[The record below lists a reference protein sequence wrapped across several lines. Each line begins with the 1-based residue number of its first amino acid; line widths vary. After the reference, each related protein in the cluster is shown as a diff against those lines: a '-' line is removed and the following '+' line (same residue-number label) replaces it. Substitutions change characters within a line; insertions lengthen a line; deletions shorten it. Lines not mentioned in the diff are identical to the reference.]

1 MQEEN
6 LECRR
11 IDNMK
16 RIEEIE
22 RLSLEELEKISE
34 DAGVKIP
41 AKLNDS
47 IEDILCA
54 ERLHRNA
61 RKSRVFKSFAW
72 IPAVAVVAGIRHQ
85 RVNMLPEDTFENP
98 QEAYAEVERVF
109 GMISDRI
116 NKGKSIADATLSDL
130 NKASEVLE
138 KFYN

>member
-1 MQEEN
+1 
-6 LECRR
+6 
-11 IDNMK
+11 MK
-16 RIEEIE
+16 RIEEVE

-54 ERLHRNA
+54 ERLHQNA
-61 RKSRVFKSFAW
+61 RKSGVFKSFAW
-72 IPAVAVVAGIRHQ
+72 IPAVAVVAAALFVGIRYQ
-85 RVNMLPEDTFENP
+85 RVNMLPADTFDNP

-109 GMISDRI
+109 GMISDEI
-116 NKGKSIADATLSDL
+116 NKGKSIADATLSDM